1 MSSCTHNRQGGKPK
15 WLRRSLPS
23 GPQYEQLRRLLKDH
37 ALTTVCQEAMCPN
50 QFECYGQGTAT
61 FMILGERCTR
71 DCRFCAVRHPPS
83 GPPDPQEPERVAEA
97 VALLNLRYAVV
108 TSVTRDDLGDGG
120 ASFFAATITAIK
132 MRSPATLVEVL
143 IPDFQGDAAALST
156 VLEAAPDVLNHNI
169 ETVAR
174 LYPRVRPQ
182 ADYHRSLQLLA
193 RAKKVSPHLPT
204 KSGMML
210 GLGERVENWAKP
222 GRICAVPV
230 ATSSPWDNTCNRATT
245 TCPSNASCPRRNLS
259 PWLMKRRPW
268 VLPGW
273 PLDPSCAAPT
283 RRKAFIVRPVGAS
296 RRVGRGVKPSRRSEQ
311 IG

>member
-132 MRSPATLVEVL
+132 MRSPSTLVEVL

-210 GLGERVENWAKP
+210 GLGERVEELGQTWQDLRSAGCDILTMGQYLQP
-222 GRICAVPV
+222 SHDHLPVERFVPPEEFV
-230 ATSSPWDNTCNRATT
+230 ALAHEAQALGFAGVAAGPFVRSSYQAESLYRQA
-245 TCPSNASCPRRNLS
+245 
-259 PWLMKRRPW
+259 
-268 VLPGW
+268 
-273 PLDPSCAAPT
+273 
-283 RRKAFIVRPVGAS
+283 
-296 RRVGRGVKPSRRSEQ
+296 RRSIEE
-311 IG
+311 GGGAA